1 MKVCFSFYKLLL
13 FVIVGQ
19 LCLVSVAQ
27 QRDINDVLNIIETRG
42 NKLLGHRAIDALKSK
57 SFSQKANAIVPASDI
72 KSLNPTANASGAE
85 AFYVYNADGD
95 NGFIIVSGDERM
107 SPVLAY
113 SNQGNLNLDSLP
125 DNAKAWLLAY
135 IGEAKSLDS
144 QTQTLNKQYVKSDDY
159 LAPLLSTQ
167 WGQSFPYNAL
177 CPYYA
182 EGRQAVTGCVATSMA
197 QAMNYY
203 RFPTSGTGS
212 HSYTTATHHI
222 SMSKDFSA
230 TTFKWDL
237 LKNSYQADGN
247 TEEEVEAIAD
257 LMLTCGV
264 SVDMDY
270 DSESGSSNT
279 DNMNALAKYFG
290 YDNDMYIAH
299 KDFMT
304 ENEWH
309 NLLLSELDSY
319 RPLMF
324 SAETPKGYGH
334 AFIIDGYQADEG
346 DYPFYHVNWG
356 WKGNADGFFK
366 MNNMNDGQDVDDNYI
381 LNVSTIAN
389 FMPDNNKEDN
399 ACFLQIRSLKPN
411 SNTIDLGTGE
421 KLTLKLDTLMN
432 GSNKTFN
439 GKIKFCLSDA
449 GNTKATIYTFA
460 VSDVKTSYFASM
472 ESIQCNIPNSLDDGQ
487 YTLEVYAC
495 PDGSDTESRVSC
507 GNNPITIALTNN
519 KNFFYPSIMATE
531 VEVASSGKNSFQMS
545 ATNLC
550 NMGDVTFN
558 GVVQMLITDN
568 NDKTIATF
576 GNKVNIN
583 NLNTYGY
590 LARTYDFSGT
600 VPSDLP
606 IGEYRLHLGA
616 QQTGY
621 SNWSPV
627 EKYVIEGGYITNLG
641 IDAYTTFWLT
651 DSGITLDDPFG
662 RGDVDCDGK
671 INSADII
678 AIYNFI
684 IDPSTSGVDEKRVD
698 INGDGTVNS
707 ADVTAT
713 YNIII
718 GKN

>member
-1 MKVCFSFYKLLL
+1 MLV
-13 FVIVGQ
+13 VVAQ
-19 LCLVSVAQ
+19 LCLISVAQ

-42 NKLLGHRAIDALKSK
+42 NKLLGNKAVDALKSK
-57 SFSQKANAIVPASDI
+57 SFSQKTNAIVPASDI
-72 KSLNPTANASGAE
+72 KSLNATANASGAE
-85 AFYVYNADGD
+85 AFYVYNADNN

-113 SNQGNLNLDSLP
+113 SNQGNLNFDSLP
-125 DNAKAWLLAY
+125 DNAKAWLQAY

-182 EGRQAVTGCVATSMA
+182 EGKQAVTGCVATSMA

-222 SMSKDFSA
+222 SLSKDFSA

-257 LMLTCGV
+257 LMFTCGV

-270 DSESGSSNT
+270 DYESGSSNT
-279 DNMNALAKYFG
+279 ANMNALAKYFG

-309 NLLLSELDSY
+309 NLLLSELDLF

-356 WKGNADGFFK
+356 WKGKADGFFK
-366 MNNMNDGQDVDDNYI
+366 MNNMNDGQNVDDNYI

-411 SNTIDLGTGE
+411 SNTIDLGAGE

-439 GKIKFCLSDA
+439 GKIKICLSDA
-449 GNTKATIYTFA
+449 GNTKTTIYTLSI
-460 VSDVKTSYFASM
+460 SDVKTSYFASLG
-472 ESIQCNIPNSLDDGQ
+472 SIQCNIPNSLDDGQ

-495 PDGSDTESRVSC
+495 PDGSDTESHVSC

-531 VEVASSGKNSFQMS
+531 VELKNSSKNSFEMS

-550 NMGDVTFN
+550 NMNDVTFN
-558 GVVQMLITDN
+558 GAVQMLITDN
-568 NDKTIATF
+568 NNKTVATF

-583 NLNTYGY
+583 NLNTYSY
-590 LARTYDFSGT
+590 HARTYDFSGT

-606 IGEYRLHLGA
+606 NGEYHLQLGA
-616 QQTGY
+616 QQSGY

-641 IDAYTTFWLT
+641 IEAYTTFWLT

-662 RGDVDCDGK
+662 KGDVDCDGK
-671 INSADII
+671 INTADVI
-678 AIYNFI
+678 AVYNFI
-684 IDPSTSGVDEKRVD
+684 IDPSMSNVDKQRAD
-698 INGDGTVNS
+698 ANADGTVNT
-707 ADVTAT
+707 ADITT
-713 YNIII
+713 IYNIII
-718 GKN
+718 GKE